1 MVKDNTK
8 KEIGLDEETVND
20 MVELVSTV
28 KMLEGYMN
36 DQVIK
41 DMSVIISSMGKLINA
56 ASSTDLIDI
65 MERAVQDPD
74 LDKALINPE
83 KTGLVEILK
92 GMNDKDVQRGMI
104 IMIELLRA
112 IGKASKECAE

>member
-8 KEIGLDEETVND
+8 KDIVLDEDSINN

-41 DMSVIISSMGKLINA
+41 DISVIISSAGKLINA

-65 MERAVQDPD
+65 IERAVQDPE

-92 GMNDKDVQRGMI
+92 GLNDKDVQRGMV
-104 IMIELLRA
+104 IMLELLRA
-112 IGKASKECAE
+112 MGKASKEYA

>member
-1 MVKDNTK
+1 MAKTNTK
-8 KEIGLDEETVND
+8 KEMELDENTINN

-41 DMSVIISSMGKLINA
+41 DMAVIISSMSKLINA

-74 LDKALINPE
+74 LDKALVDPG
-83 KTGLVEILK
+83 KGGLVEILK
-92 GMNDKDVQRGMI
+92 KLNDKDVQRGMF
-104 IMIELLRA
+104 IMIELLKA
-112 IGKASKECAE
+112 IGKASKENNS

>member
-8 KEIGLDEETVND
+8 KDIVLDEGSINN

-41 DMSVIISSMGKLINA
+41 DMSVIISSVGKLINA

-65 MERAVQDPD
+65 IERAVQDPE

-92 GMNDKDVQRGMI
+92 GLNDKDVQRGMV
-104 IMIELLRA
+104 IMLELLRA
-112 IGKASKECAE
+112 MGKASKEYA